1 MKKRW
6 LCGTMALVIGAMAMA
21 GVQAEILLHP
31 HLQPEPKQQ
40 IVIPA

>member
-1 MKKRW
+1 
-6 LCGTMALVIGAMAMA
+6 MALRYDGIGNRSDGNGR

-40 IVIPA
+40 IVVPA

>member
-21 GVQAEILLHP
+21 VQAEILLHP

-40 IVIPA
+40 IVVPA